1 MTSFATAG
9 SNVTQRIVF
18 NEGTLDF
25 GSNRIVELKNVALNV
40 EWTLNTLYV
49 LNTIKPADIARHSQ
63 KIELTAKVISYSPE
77 LDSLT
82 WGASTPGTPNEIS
95 TLDGQATMQSPVLTL
110 FDRNGKEIQYQLSGA
125 VVKSSKATMA
135 SEAYAEWDFALEA
148 KDIIALY
155 TS

>member
-1 MTSFATAG
+1 MPFTTPG
-9 SNVTQRIVF
+9 SDVTQRIVF
-18 NEGTLDF
+18 NAGTIDF
-25 GSNRIVELKNVALNV
+25 GNNRVVVLKNATLNV
-40 EWTLNTLYV
+40 EWTLKVLYV

-63 KIELTAKVISYSPE
+63 KVELTAKVISFSPE
-77 LDSLT
+77 VDTLT
-82 WGASTPGTPNEIS
+82 WGASTPGTPQKID
-95 TLDGQATMQSPVLTL
+95 TLDGQATYQNPVLTL

-155 TS
+155 TV